1 MYIEIEAYTNIAEV
15 YVDVFEFQT
24 TGGELL
30 AIDSD
35 STYYDRDEKYCRIN
49 INMEGVYRFGET
61 EHYLN
66 GKGEMLSKL
75 KIANCR
81 LYFEE
86 RPKDAPWFFIKGIS
100 IHDGEQHYT
109 VPKEHY
115 AEIDIADDHEQK
127 VDIKPPLNKIETMIE
142 LHSFIP
148 DKDDSKWSTRVRG
161 FESVEKAKSSIIVYL
176 YHLINRNKIKD
187 KLMKLKTTYSA
198 YNAISQEMEYV
209 DSDEC
214 RVLFE
219 NGMFSFYGDDMEFPT
234 CIQVSLDCTANKRKE
249 ATLLIRDNDTEKFLY
264 SELCGITTVIRELEC
279 VDGKTVDSS
288 WIESADRRTNMTIIK
303 QRGEFL
309 YEEKIYR
316 IGDRVIATDE
326 SEYEGLYGVITQICD
341 GDDKDTD
348 NDTPDIYCSFEK
360 PEDKKKVVEIEQRFS
375 KAYGEEKKIDELA
388 LDMVIMAPSMIRVLG
403 KGEAR

>member
-1 MYIEIEAYTNIAEV
+1 MHIEIEAYTNIAEV

-24 TGGELL
+24 PEGELL

-49 INMEGVYRFGET
+49 INMEGVYRFDET

-86 RPKDAPWFFIKGIS
+86 RPKDAPWFFIKSIS
-100 IHDGEQHYT
+100 IHDGELHYT
-109 VPKEHY
+109 VPKEKF

-127 VDIKPPLNKIETMIE
+127 VDIKPPLNKIEAMIE
-142 LHSFIP
+142 LHTFISG
-148 DKDDSKWSTRVRG
+148 KNDSKWSTRVRG
-161 FESVEKAKSSIIVYL
+161 FESLENAKNSIIVYL
-176 YHLINRNKIKD
+176 YHLINKNKIKD

-198 YNAISQEMEYV
+198 YNAISQEVEYV

-234 CIQVSLDCTANKRKE
+234 CIQVSLDNTVNMRKD
-249 ATLLIRDNDTEKFLY
+249 ATLLIRDEETEKFLY
-264 SELCGITTVIRELEC
+264 SELCGSATAIRELEC

-288 WIESADRRTNMTIIK
+288 WIESVDRRTNMTIIK

-360 PEDKKKVVEIEQRFS
+360 PENKDKVAEIEQRFS
-375 KAYGEEKKIDELA
+375 KAYGEEKKIDDLA
-388 LDMVIMAPSMIRVLG
+388 LDLVIMAPSMIRVLEC
-403 KGEAR
+403 KEK